1 MPLIG
6 GDGMDSDELAKLAGA
21 QGANNIYFTT
31 VAPPLDSVPAAKTMA
46 GNFKKAFGSDVQGYG
61 IMGYDSAKVVLQG
74 ILDAAKKNG
83 NKAPSRTQVESAVR
97 AGTYT
102 NLLTGEVKFN
112 GVGDRKLAKM
122 YVINVKDGKRG
133 LASTLN
139 VTRN

>member
-1 MPLIG
+1 M
-6 GDGMDSDELAKLAGA
+6 
-21 QGANNIYFTT
+21 
-31 VAPPLDSVPAAKTMA
+31 
-46 GNFKKAFGSDVQGYG
+46 
-61 IMGYDSAKVVLQG
+61 
-74 ILDAAKKNG
+74 
-83 NKAPSRTQVESAVR
+83 R